1 MALEDKHI
9 SYRIYLVAFSIL
21 LMTIGIIFQLTKIQW
36 SQGDYYRKLAKE
48 RTVRNFVI
56 PANKGNVYSADGSL
70 LATSIPN
77 YNIRFDAMA
86 PKGDA
91 FDKNV
96 NSLSDSLSKM
106 LGKPSSFYNTQL
118 RMARSNKN
126 RYLLIA
132 RDLSYTEYTK
142 IKSFPL
148 FNLGANKGG
157 IITEQVT
164 VREHPIGKIAER
176 TIGYDR
182 IDENGIRV
190 GKGLEWSFRKYL
202 NGKDG
207 KVMKQKIAKGQ
218 WKPIR
223 DVNEVDPQ
231 DGYDVIS
238 TIDVYIQDIAHH
250 ALLKQLKQFK
260 AEHGCVIVME
270 TKTGKIKAISNL
282 GKLKEAD
289 STYFETQ
296 NYAIAESHEPGS
308 TFKLVDMIALLDDNK
323 IDTSAVFDSKGGVI
337 DYRGHKVRDSHEGG
351 YGKISLARGFEVSSN
366 TIMVQAVY
374 ENYKNNPK
382 EFVDRID
389 RMGLNKPLGLP
400 FQGEGKPYIPQ
411 PGDKH
416 WSAISL
422 PWMAF
427 GYGVSVTPLQ
437 TLTLYNAVA
446 NNGEMVK
453 PQFVSEIKEWNN
465 VIKKYDKQVVN
476 TKICSDETIKK
487 LKAVLQNVVKKGT
500 GSKLYSKDFSMAGK
514 TGTAQA
520 NYGTNRGNDKHYI
533 SSFVGYFPADHPKY
547 SCIVVVHKPNTSG
560 NNYYGADVAGPVF
573 KRIAQKIFTDS
584 PSTNEIK
591 NLNKKISKQELAYE
605 DYKINLTTEMKVI
618 PNLKGMTGMDAVAL
632 LENLKLKVK
641 VIGIGKVKKQ
651 SIPAGQALDTNK
663 TIILELS

>member
-1 MALEDKHI
+1 MAVEDKNI
-9 SYRIYLVAFSIL
+9 SYRIYLMAFVIV
-21 LMTIGIIFQLTKIQW
+21 LMAIAVMVKLTNIQW
-36 SQGDYYRKLAKE
+36 VDGNYYRKLAKE
-48 RTVRNFVI
+48 RSVKNFVI
-56 PANKGNVYSADGSL
+56 PANKGNIYSSDGSL

-77 YNIRFDAMA
+77 YTIRFDAVT
-86 PKGDA
+86 PKNAA
-91 FDKNV
+91 FEKNV
-96 NSLSDSLSKM
+96 KPLADSLS
-106 LGKPSSFYNTQL
+106 LLLNKPSGVFEADL
-118 RMARSNKN
+118 RKARANKS
-126 RYLLIA
+126 RYLLVA
-132 RDLSYTEYTK
+132 RDLSYTQYVK
-142 IKSFPL
+142 IKGFPL

-157 IITEQVT
+157 IIVEQKT
-164 VREHPIGKIAER
+164 VRVHPIGKIAER
-176 TIGYDR
+176 TIGYER
-182 IDENGIRV
+182 ITPEGNPD
-190 GKGLEWSFRKYL
+190 GKGIEWSFRKYL

-207 KVMKQKIAKGQ
+207 KVLKQKIAKGQ

-223 DVNEVDPQ
+223 DVNEVEPQ

-250 ALLKQLKQFK
+250 ALLKQLEEYG
-260 AEHGCVIVME
+260 ADHGCVVVME
-270 TKTGKIKAISNL
+270 TKTGKVKAISNL
-282 GKLKEAD
+282 GKAED
-289 STYFETQ
+289 GSYYETV
-296 NYAIAESHEPGS
+296 NYAIAEAHEPGS
-308 TFKLVDMIALLDDNK
+308 TFKLIDMIALLDDNK
-323 IDTSAVFDSKGGVI
+323 IDTSKVYDSRGGTI
-337 DYRGHKVRDSHEGG
+337 IYNGKKVRDSHEGG

-400 FQGEGKPYIPQ
+400 FKGEGVPVIPQ
-411 PGDKH
+411 PSDTT

-427 GYGVSVTPLQ
+427 GYGVAVTPLQ

-453 PQFVSEIKEWNN
+453 PIFVSEIKEWNKT
-465 VIKKYDKQVVN
+465 IKKYDKQVIN
-476 TKICSDETIKK
+476 PSICSQETIKK
-487 LKAVLQNVVKKGT
+487 VKTVLQNVVKRGT

-520 NYGTNRGNDKHYI
+520 NYGKNGGNDKHYI
-533 SSFVGYFPADHPKY
+533 SSFVGFFPAENPKY
-547 SCIVVVHKPNTSG
+547 SCIVVVHKPNTSM

-591 NLNKKISKQELAYE
+591 NLNRKVNKQEVSYQNYYNQEAPKY
-605 DYKINLTTEMKVI
+605 I
-618 PNLKGMTGMDAVAL
+618 PNLKGMSGMDAIAL

-641 VIGIGKVKKQ
+641 VIGVGKVKSQ
-651 SIPAGQALDTNK
+651 SIQPGQAIVKNA
-663 TIILELS
+663 TILLELS

>member
-9 SYRIYLVAFSIL
+9 SYRIYLVAFSIF
-21 LMTIGIIFQLTKIQW
+21 LMAIGIIFQLTKIQW

-132 RDLSYTEYTK
+132 RDLSYTEYIK
-142 IKSFPL
+142 IKGFPM

-157 IITEQVT
+157 IITEQET

-282 GKLKEAD
+282 GKLKETD

-323 IDTSAVFDSKGGVI
+323 IDTSAVFDSKGGIVVYGK
-337 DYRGHKVRDSHEGG
+337 DKVRDSHEGG

-374 ENYKNNPK
+374 ENYKNNPQQ
-382 EFVDRID
+382 FIDRIVN
-389 RMGLNKPLGLP
+389 MGLDRPLGLP
-400 FQGEGKPYIPQ
+400 FQGEGKPIVHK
-411 PGDKH
+411 PGEKG
-416 WSAISL
+416 WNRNTL

-427 GYGVSVTPLQ
+427 GYSVAMTPLQ

-465 VIKKYDKQVVN
+465 VIKKYDKQVIN
-476 TKICSDETIKK
+476 PKICSAETIKK

-520 NYGTNRGNDKHYI
+520 NYGHSGGSEKHYI

-584 PSTNEIK
+584 PSTNEIT
-591 NLNKKISKQELAYE
+591 NLNRKISKQELAYD
-605 DYKINLTTEMKVI
+605 DYKIKASTEMKVI
-618 PNLKGMTGMDAVAL
+618 PNLRGMSGMDAVAL
-632 LENLKLKVK
+632 LENLGIKVKLK
-641 VIGIGKVKKQ
+641 GIGKVKNQ
-651 SIPAGQALDTNK
+651 SIQSGEPITKN
-663 TIILELS
+663 TIITLELS